1 MKRQLRQGTNVVY
14 KGEIYRI
21 NSPANNQIVEIYSLK
36 TNDRLTVKKSLLVA
50 TPHDNHDLIKYN
62 KNYYIIKNIYCH
74 NNIPVYEVD
83 YPNKNYVKKNIIPNI
98 HSNDPDI
105 HNIPSELQEK
115 MMSFLKFVDRYN
127 TTISYLNKKTSEE
140 YHPIENSNVETIMNE
155 LMIKCKFS
163 INQLSKI
170 EHTLK
175 KTHNPD
181 FQIHLLTSEPFGFIT
196 SEVQLITFHKA
207 EEIAKNYNIPI
218 EFKTKCE
225 KWTYCLFADEKS
237 FYIQKYKFCE
247 KLEEFCKKSNKES
260 SKYLR
265 FLEKTIIID
274 KIIDGKQY
282 KTTKYLLEMEQTM
295 TNMMLDM
302 YYEKEYDISEETIL
316 FEIRLFEEK
325 RRLEVN
331 KPNYSLEE
339 EQIKSV
345 IKSIQN
351 KLSIITGFP
360 GTGKTE
366 IVCCITQV
374 LKSLHKKNKNNIV
387 TSNNRQDGNPFS
399 EYEYNNNNDITDND
413 ETTTENDTSDN
424 SENDEESN
432 TFVDPTTVGLIA
444 PTGLA
449 ALNLKKSIRKGD
461 YNELIS
467 GTCHKILL
475 NTFQNI
481 KTHKNS
487 EMCNCK
493 DKEKCK
499 YKNLKIKC
507 LVIDETSMLDTLIF
521 YEILKMCEYFD
532 TRLIIIGDINQ
543 LPSVGPGTVLK
554 NLINSDCFYVTKLNK
569 IKRQNAGALVETI
582 KKMTTEVIEETEF
595 DDDTMSILNIKDF
608 YDKDKIEL
616 KRDAFLKLI
625 QDNNLTQYN
634 TKFITYFRDKK
645 YLFNTNA
652 INNLLQDIYNPDG
665 MIIPSNNKYENGYV
679 FKIDDKII
687 RTENDYTTEKMR
699 ANGEQAKITGFD
711 GKSINI
717 IYDDGFDIEEKIG
730 INELHENFKLNYCT
744 TIHSAQGSQYDN
756 VIFFI
761 QPGQARIID
770 KTCVYT
776 GTSRA
781 KNKCAIISKHDD
793 FISCQKNVKNT
804 DGKVSLFMRESNI
817 YEL

>member
-14 KGEIYRI
+14 NGEIYRI
-21 NSPANNQIVEIYSLK
+21 NSPSNNQNVEIYSLK
-36 TNDRLTVKKSLLVA
+36 TNDIITVKKSLLVA
-50 TPHDNHDLIKYN
+50 TPHDRHDLIKYD
-62 KNYYIIKNIYCH
+62 KNYYIIKNITCH
-74 NNIPVYEVD
+74 NNIPVYELD
-83 YPNKNYVKKNIIPNI
+83 YPNKFYEKKYKINNIL
-98 HSNDPDI
+98 SNDTDI
-105 HNIPSELQEK
+105 HNIPTELQEK
-115 MMSFLKFVDRYN
+115 VMSFLKFVDRYN
-127 TTISYLNKKTSEE
+127 TTINYLNKKTSEE
-140 YHPIENSNVETIMNE
+140 YHPIENHNVETIMSE
-155 LMIKCKFS
+155 LMVKCKFT

-175 KTHNPD
+175 KTHNSH
-181 FQIHLLTSEPFGFIT
+181 FQIHLITTDPFGFIT
-196 SEVQLITFHKA
+196 PEVQLITFDKA
-207 EEIAKNYNIPI
+207 EKIANDYNIPV
-218 EFKTKCE
+218 EFKTRCE
-225 KWTYCLFADEKS
+225 KWSYCLFTDEKT
-237 FYIQKYKFCE
+237 FYIPKYKFYE
-247 KLEEFCKKSNKES
+247 KLAKFCKDRNKEDK
-260 SKYLR
+260 KYLR
-265 FLEKTIIID
+265 FLEKNVIID
-274 KIIDGKQY
+274 KIIDGKHY

-302 YYEKEYDISEETIL
+302 YYEKEYEITEETIL
-316 FEIRLFEEK
+316 FEIRKFEEK
-325 RRLEVN
+325 RRLELN

-345 IKSIQN
+345 IKSVQN

-374 LKSLHKKNKNNIV
+374 LMSLHKKHKNNIV
-387 TSNNRQDGNPFS
+387 TSSNIQDDNPFID
-399 EYEYNNNNDITDND
+399 YEYNNGDDVTDND
-413 ETTTENDTSDN
+413 ETTDYETPDN
-424 SENDEESN
+424 SESDEQNDI
-432 TFVDPTTVGLIA
+432 FVDPNTVGLIA

-487 EMCNCK
+487 GMCNCK
-493 DKEKCK
+493 NKEKCK
-499 YKNLKIKC
+499 YKTLKIKC

-532 TRLIIIGDINQ
+532 ARLIIIGDINQ

-554 NLINSDCFYVTKLNK
+554 NLINSECFHVTKLNK

-595 DDDTMSILNIKDF
+595 EDDTMSILNIKDF
-608 YDKDKIEL
+608 FDKDKIVL
-616 KRDAFLKLI
+616 KKEAFLKLI
-625 QDNNLTQYN
+625 QENNLIQHD
-634 TKFITYFRDKK
+634 TKYITYFKSK
-645 YLFNTNA
+645 EYLFNTNA

-665 MIIPSNNKYENGYV
+665 FIIPSNNKYENGSV
-679 FKIDDKII
+679 FKIHDKII
-687 RTENDYTTEKMR
+687 RTENDYTSEKMR

-711 GKSINI
+711 GKSISI
-717 IYDDGFDIEEKIG
+717 IYDDGLDKEETIG

-770 KTCVYT
+770 KTSIYT

-781 KNKCAIISKHDD
+781 KNKCAIISKQDD

-804 DGKVSLFMRESNI
+804 DGKISLFMRESNK